1 VRILRLFQYQDGTSG
16 QGQFTGKKESD
27 RASPGNDDIV
37 RRLIWVVIHECLVPD
52 RGRAL
57 RFRRCLWNAIPL
69 YWNGVPFVSS
79 WVMAKKVRKGH
90 RREESLTRDRIIE
103 ASIELLDSSGESGL
117 TFRALSERLATG
129 PGAIYWHI
137 ANKSDLLAAACDAV
151 VARTMNETVVTTPEA
166 TIRAV
171 ALGLFDVIDEHP
183 WVGSALTSSPG
194 LSPIVRILERVGQQI
209 RAFGVPDEQQWA
221 SVGAL
226 MAYILGVSGQNA
238 ANGQLARTRGLDRSE
253 FLEAVSTAWSQLD
266 PQEYPFARSIARQ
279 IRDHDDRVDFLAGID
294 LILSGIKS
302 SRGC

>member
-1 VRILRLFQYQDGTSG
+1 MP
-16 QGQFTGKKESD
+16 KKAHRSQ
-27 RASPGNDDIV
+27 
-37 RRLIWVVIHECLVPD
+37 
-52 RGRAL
+52 
-57 RFRRCLWNAIPL
+57 
-69 YWNGVPFVSS
+69 
-79 WVMAKKVRKGH
+79 
-90 RREESLTRDRIIE
+90 RREESLSRDRIIE

-151 VARTMNETVVTTPEA
+151 VARTMNGTVVTTPEA

-209 RAFGVPDEQQWA
+209 RALGVPDEQQWA

-226 MAYILGVSGQNA
+226 MAYILGVSRQNA
-238 ANGQLARTRGLDRSE
+238 ANGELARTRGLDRSD

-266 PQEYPFARSIARQ
+266 PEDYPFARSVAGQ

-294 LILSGIKS
+294 LILCGIKS
-302 SRGC
+302 SRDR